1 MTVYELIREQVVRR
15 PIEETFAFFARAHN
29 LQAITPPWLGFE
41 VITPEPIAMR
51 TGTVID
57 YRLRVHRMPLRWRAR
72 IEDWREERAF
82 VDRQIRGPYRLWHHL
97 HEFERRPEGTLVR
110 DHVRYALRLGPLGG
124 LAHGLQVRRDLERIF
139 DYRAAAVRE
148 RLESR

>member
-1 MTVYELIREQVVRR
+1 MAVHELIREQVVRR
-15 PIEETFAFFARAHN
+15 PIDETFAFFARAHN

-41 VITPEPIAMR
+41 VLTPEPLAMR

-57 YRLRVHRMPLRWRAR
+57 YRLRVHRVPLRWRAR
-72 IEDWREERAF
+72 IEDWREGHAF
-82 VDRQIRGPYRLWHHL
+82 VDRQIRGPYRLWQHL
-97 HEFERRPEGTLVR
+97 HEFERRPNGTLVR
-110 DHVRYALRLGPLGG
+110 DRVRYALPLGPLGE
-124 LAHGLQVRRDLERIF
+124 LAYRLQVRRDLERIF